1 MRVLVV
7 EDEPD
12 LLAAVSQALVEDGYA
27 VDESIDGEAGLQ
39 MALTWP
45 YDLVVL
51 DIMLPIM
58 DGFTVLSRLRQKKST
73 PVLILTA
80 RDTLDDR
87 LRGLDGGADDYL
99 VKPFSVQELL
109 ARVRAVIRRALGKG
123 SSRISIGNTE
133 INLANKSISISGEPV
148 GLTARE
154 FALIELLLLNRG
166 KVVSRTEIYDHI
178 FDRNEN
184 SLSNLLDVHVSNIR
198 KKLGA
203 NFIQT
208 RRGQGYIVAS
218 D

>member
-27 VDESIDGEAGLQ
+27 VDQSGDGEDGLRK
-39 MALTWP
+39 ALSWP
-45 YDLVVL
+45 YDLIVL
-51 DIMLPIM
+51 DIMLPKM
-58 DGFTVLSRLRQKKST
+58 DGLMLLEKLRQQKTT

-87 LRGLDGGADDYL
+87 LKGLDGGADDYL

-109 ARVRAVIRRALGKG
+109 ARVRAVIRRTHGKA
-123 SSRISIGNTE
+123 SSIILVGDTE
-133 INLANKSISISGEPV
+133 INLANKSILTKGVPV
-148 GLTARE
+148 SLTARE
-154 FALIELLLLNRG
+154 FALVELLVLSRG

-178 FDRNEN
+178 FDINEN

-203 NFIQT
+203 NFIAT
-208 RRGQGYIVAS
+208 RRGQGYIVN